1 MTMRVL
7 TTLNENAYQSL
18 SFVTAEGEEVN
29 LTFRFIPSQETWYV
43 DVDSDSLTI
52 HGLALQAF
60 VNLLD
65 PYHNLI
71 TWGLYVW
78 SKDGFDPWMYD
89 DFSTGRIKVAV
100 IEGFEYSI
108 IQEFLNSG
116 SIVQ

>member
-1 MTMRVL
+1 MSIRIL
-7 TTLNENAYQSL
+7 TTLTENAYQSL
-18 SFVTAEGEEVN
+18 SFVTEKGEEVN
-29 LTFRFIPSQETWYV
+29 LTFRYIPSQETWFV

-71 TWGLYVW
+71 SWGLYVW
-78 SKDGFDPWMYD
+78 SKDGFDPWMVD

-100 IEGFEYSI
+100 IEDFEYEV

-116 SIVQ
+116 SVVQ

>member
-1 MTMRVL
+1 MSIRIL
-7 TTLNENAYQSL
+7 TTLTDNAFQSL
-18 SFVTAEGEEVN
+18 SFVTSEGEEVN
-29 LTFRFIPSQETWYV
+29 LTFRYIPSQETWFV

-71 TWGLYVW
+71 SWGLYIW
-78 SKDGFDPWMYD
+78 SKDGFDPWKID

-100 IEGFEYSI
+100 IEEFEYAAI
-108 IQEFLNSG
+108 EEFLNSG
-116 SIVQ
+116 NSL